1 MTSFPATRWPVR
13 TERLALRPAAVADLP
28 SVFAYRRLAAVSE
41 WLPTHPSDEHAFVE
55 RLRQPERLAAT
66 YVLEL
71 GGTLI
76 GDLYLAVE
84 DAVAQVEVTARAR
97 ATTAEIGWA
106 LDPAFT
112 GQGYATEAAAE
123 LLRLAFEDL
132 GVRRVVAQCFAD
144 NTPSWR
150 LMERLGMRRES
161 STRAASLHR
170 SGRWLDGV
178 GYGILAEEWRRRA
191 DA

>member
-1 MTSFPATRWPVR
+1 MAEQPKTADEIKAF
-13 TERLALRPAAVADLP
+13 VADQDIRYA
-28 SVFAYRRLAAVSE
+28 SMV
-41 WLPTHPSDEHAFVE
+41 PT
-55 RLRQPERLAAT
+55 
-66 YVLEL
+66 
-71 GGTLI
+71 
-76 GDLYLAVE
+76 
-84 DAVAQVEVTARAR
+84 
-97 ATTAEIGWA
+97 
-106 LDPAFT
+106 
-112 GQGYATEAAAE
+112 AAAE